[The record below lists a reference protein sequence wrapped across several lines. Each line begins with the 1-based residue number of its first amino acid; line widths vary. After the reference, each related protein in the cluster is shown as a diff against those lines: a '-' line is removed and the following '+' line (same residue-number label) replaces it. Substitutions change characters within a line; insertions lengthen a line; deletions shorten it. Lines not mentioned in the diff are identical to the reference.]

1 MRKRALKKEFYMEIR
16 KTLNRFLSIL
26 LINALGV
33 AFFAGVRASKPDM
46 RLSADAFFDESNLMD
61 IRVMGTL
68 GMTEEDCI
76 VDLWE
81 GIARGGDIR
90 EIPEWT

>member
-33 AFFAGVRASKPDM
+33 AFFAGVFIF
-46 RLSADAFFDESNLMD
+46 LS
-61 IRVMGTL
+61 
-68 GMTEEDCI
+68 
-76 VDLWE
+76 
-81 GIARGGDIR
+81 GISSR
-90 EIPEWT
+90 